1 MYKATQ
7 FVNYALNDISI
18 IHKKSR
24 SILHNTKD
32 QDDDFLLPVS
42 SSIGA
47 KNFGSQKVNKK
58 IGFVKGELTGI
69 ICLPVTIC

>member
-18 IHKKSR
+18 VCKITR

-32 QDDDFLLPVS
+32 QDDDFLLPAS

-47 KNFGSQKVNKK
+47 KDYGSQKLNKK
-58 IGFVKGELTGI
+58 IGFVKGELAGI